1 MISAIIKISVSDFV
15 LRILQNDAE
24 KFGFLKKEKEPNLNG
39 LLNKLIPNLLNFR
52 KSRREEIYRVLKR
65 DFAREDTEKIYE
77 SVNTVIDQVYFS
89 DAELQC
95 LDDTKWFRPS
105 TKQTAV
111 FDEIEQS
118 ETKITGQTKTEYIRG
133 LLNEYSRLPQYKRE
147 TIVFYDELFNFSKAS
162 ETGKIFHAT
171 LNGKSIRM
179 FAFHYVYGFTYDQT
193 NYLIGYDITNKVIG
207 AIPLC
212 MIRNSYLVERKY
224 KPSKDLIEVLQ
235 QYYEDEEYDKIIYY
249 EEDEK

>member
-1 MISAIIKISVSDFV
+1 MISSIIKISVSDFV
-15 LRILQNDAE
+15 LRILQNDAQ
-24 KFGFLKKEKEPNLNG
+24 KFCFLKKEKEPNLNG

-52 KSRREEIYRVLKR
+52 KARREEIYSVLKR

-77 SVNTVIDQVYFS
+77 CVNTVIDRVYFS

-95 LDDTKWFRPS
+95 LDDTIWFRPS
-105 TKQTAV
+105 TKQNAV

-133 LLNEYSRLPQYKRE
+133 LLNEYARLPQYKRE
-147 TIVFYDELFNFSKAS
+147 AIAFYDELFVFSEAS

-171 LNGKSIRM
+171 VNGKSIRM
-179 FAFHYVYGFTYDQT
+179 FAFHYVYGFTYDQS

-212 MIRNSYLVERKY
+212 MIRDSYLVERKY
-224 KPSKDLIEVLQ
+224 KPSENLIEVLQ
-235 QYYEDEEYDKIIYY
+235 RYYENEEYDKIVFY
-249 EEDEK
+249 EEGLK